1 MIRIRMSNL
10 LLMIAN
16 AYAVR
21 LEKITRVM
29 DAGSAEDKL
38 RCTARPVLI
47 GGT

>member
-1 MIRIRMSNL
+1 MSNL

-16 AYAVR
+16 VFAVR

-29 DAGSAEDKL
+29 NAGSGKDKFH
-38 RCTARPVLI
+38 RTARPVLI